1 MAVPSDVALLVNPT
15 AGRGRGMRTAAET
28 AWRLRGAGATVE
40 VLAGRDVTEAGELAR
55 RAVQRSPDV
64 FVAVGGDGLTHTAIQ
79 ALAGT
84 DIPLAIVSC
93 GTGNDLATA
102 LGVPLE
108 PAAAAAT
115 VLGGVPRRIDLGRAG
130 ARWFAGVLCAG
141 FDSAV
146 TERTNQLRWPHG
158 RMRYNLAVLL
168 ELGVFRPVPFLLEL
182 DGVEQRLDA
191 MLVAVGNT
199 GQYGGG
205 LRICPGAEPDDGL
218 FEVVVVHPVSRRD
231 LVRVFPRLY
240 SGSHVSHPQVSVH
253 VAKTVAL
260 AAPDVPAYADGER
273 VGPLPVRA
281 EAVPNALTVLTAPGG
296 SLRPSNRSS

>member
-1 MAVPSDVALLVNPT
+1 MPLVRNVALLVNPT
-15 AGRGRGMRTAAET
+15 AGRGRGARAAAET
-28 AWRLRGAGATVE
+28 ARRLRGAGVTVE
-40 VLAGRDVTEAGELAR
+40 VLSGRDVDEAGELAR
-55 RAVQRSPDV
+55 RAVRKEPDAL
-64 FVAVGGDGLTHTAIQ
+64 VAVGGDGLTHTAVQ

-84 DIPLAIVSC
+84 DVPLAIVSC
-93 GTGNDLATA
+93 GTGNDIATA
-102 LGVPLE
+102 LGVPLD
-108 PAAAAAT
+108 PSAAAAT

-146 TERTNQLRWPHG
+146 TERTNQLRWPRG
-158 RMRYNLAVLL
+158 RMRYNLAVVL

-182 DGVEQRLDA
+182 DGVERRLDA

-218 FEVVVVHPVSRRD
+218 FEVVVVHPVPRRE
-231 LVRVFPRLY
+231 LVRVFPQLY
-240 SGSHVSHPQVSVH
+240 SGRHVSHPQVSVH

-273 VGPLPVRA
+273 VGALPVRA
-281 EAVPNALTVLTAPGG
+281 EVVPNALTVLTAP
-296 SLRPSNRSS
+296 